1 MSKTDYKFEG
11 WAGENKDSVN
21 GNLKWIQYEPKE
33 FAEDDVD
40 IKILYCGICASD
52 VSTLNEGWMPMG
64 HMYPQVVGHE
74 IVGEVV
80 RVGSKVTHLKVGDI
94 AGVGAQCDSCR
105 ECEWCQAGEENY
117 CHTGMTGT
125 YNDKFKRT
133 SAGSKTYG
141 GYANYWRGPSHFTF
155 LIPAGLDPA
164 FAAPMLCGGVTVYTP
179 LKQYGAGTTA
189 KKVGVVGIGG
199 LGHFAVLFAKAM
211 GAEVTAIS
219 HGESKREDA
228 AKLGADH
235 FLVSGDDAKKAFKG
249 KARTLDL
256 IICTSNDK
264 NMPMDA
270 YLSLLRPKGNFILVG
285 VPETGLLAPTAPFT
299 LIMNNVHIGGSS
311 IGSPAT
317 IREMLQLAADQKIH
331 PWIKKYKMD
340 DVNQALPDQIAGKA
354 RFRYVLV
361 NEKNGAKL

>member
-1 MSKTDYKFEG
+1 MSMTDYKFEG
-11 WAGENKDSVN
+11 WAGENKDSVK

-40 IKILYCGICASD
+40 LKILYCGICGTD
-52 VSTLNEGWMPMG
+52 ISTLSEGWFPLG
-64 HMYPQVVGHE
+64 ELWPQVVGHE

-117 CHTGMTGT
+117 CHGGLTQT
-125 YNDKFKRT
+125 YTDKFKRT
-133 SAGSKTYG
+133 SIGSKTYG

-155 LIPAGLDPA
+155 VIPTGLDPA

-189 KKVGVVGIGG
+189 KKVGIVGIGG

-219 HGESKREDA
+219 HGEGKREDA

-235 FLVSGDDAKKAFKG
+235 FLVSGDNAAEAFKG
-249 KARTLDL
+249 HSRTLDL
-256 IICTSNDK
+256 IICASNDP

-270 YLSLLRPKGNFILVG
+270 YLSLLRPKGNFVLVG
-285 VPETGLLAPTAPFT
+285 APENGLLAPTTPFT
-299 LIMNNVHIGGSS
+299 LIMNNVHIGGSL

-317 IREMLQLAADQKIH
+317 IREMLQLAADKQIK
-331 PWIKKYKMD
+331 PWINKVKMD
-340 DVNQALPDQIAGKA
+340 DVNQAVQDQVAGKS

-361 NEKNGAKL
+361 NEKNGGEL